1 MAGIQREIE
10 AILKLAK
17 SVANE
22 TVFQEKTQYKKF
34 KAKKIGGHKTEIW
47 DFCLELEK
55 VQHPM
60 FLEECIFWWHKLFQE
75 KVCTKEEKFQI
86 FHSLSVCYY
95 SSPKDNFEMC
105 IEYGQKALDLQVDYR
120 EGLGNKSQHLKMMED
135 SCRRLNWK
143 EELEKYLKEL
153 LKVEVLRYNKGDFMQ
168 VDLLEVYYKLI
179 CSQVE
184 NKNFG
189 NAKKTIK
196 NLKLFNLHSKDT
208 SDVFV
213 AMGRNGYKTHFPGSR
228 LQNVFEPDYLS
239 ELMGISNHQGT
250 NMDETLKV
258 KLYHLIAR
266 ICFLKCEIL
275 TFFSDRTKEAWA
287 HIHLAIL
294 NDILCHVSVMDL
306 AGVTG
311 LIGLNL
317 NEEKIICETIAS
329 TVRLSICDPSFRFE
343 LFTERYPSIFL
354 SKHHVS
360 YYLGKVMNKYSLDF
374 YDIMPL
380 VDFCIENFDEREIKN
395 LAKMAGIR
403 ESWLGAKEKLIAY
416 KNSLF
421 IMQHFQANLPQVEQ
435 EQKNKVKAI
444 KFALFHDSRY
454 REH

>member
-60 FLEECIFWWHKLFQE
+60 FVGECIFWWHKLFQE
-75 KVCTKEEKFQI
+75 KVCTKDEKFQI
-86 FHSLSVCYY
+86 FRNLSYCYY
-95 SSPKDNFEMC
+95 SRDKFEMC

-120 EGLGNKSQHLKMMED
+120 EGLEHKSQHIKMIED
-135 SCRRLNWK
+135 SCRKLNRK

-153 LKVEVLRYNKGDFMQ
+153 LKVEVLRYNKGDFKQ
-168 VDLLEVYYKLI
+168 VKLLEVYYKLI

-184 NKNFG
+184 NKNFS
-189 NAKKTIK
+189 NAKKTIN

-213 AMGRNGYKTHFPGSR
+213 AMGRNGYKTHFPCSR
-228 LQNVFEPDYLS
+228 LQNVFEPDLS
-239 ELMGISNHQGT
+239 ELMGNSNHQE
-250 NMDETLKV
+250 NYMDEWLKV

-266 ICFLKCEIL
+266 LCFLKCEIL
-275 TFFSDRTKEAWA
+275 TFFSDRTKDAWA

-294 NDILCHVSVMDL
+294 NDIQCYVSVWAFAGLTEDL
-306 AGVTG
+306 CIK
-311 LIGLNL
+311 LD
-317 NEEKIICETIAS
+317 EEQIICETIAS
-329 TVRLSICDPSFRFE
+329 TIRLSICDPSFRTK
-343 LFTERYPSIFL
+343 LFKERYPSIFL
-354 SKHHVS
+354 TKNQVS
-360 YYLGKVMNKYSLDF
+360 YYLGKVMNKYSFDF

>member
-17 SVANE
+17 SVKNE

-34 KAKKIGGHKTEIW
+34 KAKKIGGHKNEIW

-55 VQHPM
+55 VEHPM
-60 FLEECIFWWHKLFQE
+60 FVGECIFWWHKLFQE
-75 KVCTKEEKFQI
+75 KVCTKDEKFQI
-86 FHSLSVCYY
+86 FRSLSWCYY
-95 SSPKDNFEMC
+95 SRDRFEMS
-105 IEYGQKALDLQVDYR
+105 IEYGQKALDLQVDYK
-120 EGLGNKSQHLKMMED
+120 EGLECKSEHMKMMED
-135 SCRRLNWK
+135 SCRKLHWK

-153 LKVEVLRYNKGDFMQ
+153 LKVEVLRYNKGEFMHW
-168 VDLLEVYYKLI
+168 DLLEVYYKLI

-239 ELMGISNHQGT
+239 ELMGISNHQGN
-250 NMDETLKV
+250 NMDEMLKV

-294 NDILCHVSVMDL
+294 KDIQCHVCGLDL
-306 AGVTG
+306 AGLTED
-311 LIGLNL
+311 LCINL
-317 NEEKIICETIAS
+317 DEEKIICETIAS
-329 TVRLSICDPSFRFE
+329 TIRLSICDPSFRTE

-395 LAKMAGIR
+395 LAKMAGTR
-403 ESWLGAKEKLIAY
+403 ESWVGAKEKLIVY

-421 IMQHFQANLPQVEQ
+421 IMQHFQTNLPQVES
-435 EQKNKVKAI
+435 ERKNKVKAV

>member
-1 MAGIQREIE
+1 MAEIQREIE
-10 AILKLAK
+10 AILKLAISLK
-17 SVANE
+17 NE
-22 TVFQEKTQYKKF
+22 TLLQEKTQYKKF
-34 KAKKIGGHKTEIW
+34 KAKKIGGHKIEIW

-55 VQHPM
+55 VEHPM
-60 FLEECIFWWHKLFQE
+60 FVGECIFWWHKLFQE
-75 KVCTKEEKFQI
+75 KVCTKDEKFQI
-86 FHSLSVCYY
+86 FRNLSYCYY
-95 SSPKDNFEMC
+95 SRDKFEMC

-120 EGLGNKSQHLKMMED
+120 EGLEHKSQHIKMIED
-135 SCRRLNWK
+135 SCRKLNRK

-153 LKVEVLRYNKGDFMQ
+153 LKVEVLRYNKGDFKQ
-168 VDLLEVYYKLI
+168 VKLLEVYYKLI

-184 NKNFG
+184 NKNFS
-189 NAKKTIK
+189 NAKKTIN

-213 AMGRNGYKTHFPGSR
+213 AMGRNGYKTHFPCSR
-228 LQNVFEPDYLS
+228 LQNVFEPDLS
-239 ELMGISNHQGT
+239 ELMGNSNHQE
-250 NMDETLKV
+250 NYMDEWLKV

-266 ICFLKCEIL
+266 LCFLKCEIL
-275 TFFSDRTKEAWA
+275 TFFSDRTKDAWA

-294 NDILCHVSVMDL
+294 NDIQCYVSVWAFAGLTEDL
-306 AGVTG
+306 CIK
-311 LIGLNL
+311 LD
-317 NEEKIICETIAS
+317 EEQIICETIAS
-329 TVRLSICDPSFRFE
+329 TIRLSICDPSFRTK
-343 LFTERYPSIFL
+343 LFKERYPSIFL
-354 SKHHVS
+354 TKNQVS
-360 YYLGKVMNKYSLDF
+360 YYLGKVMNKYSFDF

>member
-1 MAGIQREIE
+1 M
-10 AILKLAK
+10 
-17 SVANE
+17 
-22 TVFQEKTQYKKF
+22 
-34 KAKKIGGHKTEIW
+34 KI
-47 DFCLELEK
+47 
-55 VQHPM
+55 
-60 FLEECIFWWHKLFQE
+60 
-75 KVCTKEEKFQI
+75 
-86 FHSLSVCYY
+86 
-95 SSPKDNFEMC
+95 
-105 IEYGQKALDLQVDYR
+105 
-120 EGLGNKSQHLKMMED
+120 MED
-135 SCRRLNWK
+135 SCRELHRK
-143 EELEKYLKEL
+143 EELEKYLREL
-153 LKVEVLRYNKGDFMQ
+153 LKVEVLRYNKGDFKQ
-168 VDLLEVYYKLI
+168 VELLEVYYKLI

-208 SDVFV
+208 IDVV
-213 AMGRNGYKTHFPGSR
+213 LAMGRNGYINHFPGSK
-228 LQNVFEPDYLS
+228 LPVYLN
-239 ELMGISNHQGT
+239 ELIGNSNPPK
-250 NMDETLKV
+250 NDMDEMLKI

-294 NDILCHVSVMDL
+294 NDIHGHVSAMDL

-311 LIGLNL
+311 LIGHDL
-317 NEEKIICETIAS
+317 NEEEVICETIAS
-329 TVRLSICDPSFRFE
+329 TVRLSICDPSFRTE

-380 VDFCIENFDEREIKN
+380 VDFCIENFHEREIKN
-395 LAKMAGIR
+395 FAKMAGTR
-403 ESWLGAKEKLIAY
+403 ESWVGAKEKLMAY

-421 IMQHFQANLPQVEQ
+421 IMQHFQTNLPQVES
-435 EQKNKVKAI
+435 EQKNKVKAV
-444 KFALFHDSRY
+444 KFALFHDTRY

>member
-17 SVANE
+17 SVENE

-34 KAKKIGGHKTEIW
+34 KAKKIGGHKIEIW
-47 DFCLELEK
+47 DFCLELKK
-55 VQHPM
+55 VQYPM
-60 FLEECIFWWHKLFQE
+60 FIQECIFWWHKLFQE
-75 KVCTKEEKFQI
+75 KVCTKDEKFQI
-86 FHSLSVCYY
+86 FRNLSFCYY
-95 SSPKDNFEMC
+95 SRDNFEMC

-120 EGLGNKSQHLKMMED
+120 EGLQKKSQHMEMMED
-135 SCRRLNWK
+135 SCRKLHRK
-143 EELEKYLKEL
+143 EELEKYLKEQ
-153 LKVEVLRYNKGDFMQ
+153 LKVEVLRYNKGDQEQ
-168 VDLLEVYYKLI
+168 VKLLEVYYKLI

-184 NKNFG
+184 NKNFS

-213 AMGRNGYKTHFPGSR
+213 AMGRNGYKNHFPCSR

-239 ELMGISNHQGT
+239 ELMGASNHKEN
-250 NMDETLKV
+250 NMDEMVKV

-294 NDILCHVSVMDL
+294 NDIQGHVSVMDL
-306 AGVTG
+306 AGLPYQLSRINFV
-311 LIGLNL
+311 
-317 NEEKIICETIAS
+317 EEKIICETIAS
-329 TVRLSICDPSFRFE
+329 TIGLSICDPSVRTE

-354 SKHHVS
+354 TKNQVG

-380 VDFCIENFDEREIKN
+380 VDFCIENFHEREMKN
-395 LAKMAGIR
+395 FAKMAGTR
-403 ESWLGAKEKLIAY
+403 QPLVGGKEELSAY
-416 KNSLF
+416 RNSLF
-421 IMQHFQANLPQVEQ
+421 IMQHFQSNLPQVES
-435 EQKNKVKAI
+435 EQKNKIKTM